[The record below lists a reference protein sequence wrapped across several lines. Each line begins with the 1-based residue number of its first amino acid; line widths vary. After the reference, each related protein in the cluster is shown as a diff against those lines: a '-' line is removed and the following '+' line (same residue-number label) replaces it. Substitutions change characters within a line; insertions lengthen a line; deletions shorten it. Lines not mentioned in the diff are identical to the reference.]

1 MSKEIDAISSED
13 IAEKM
18 EALKANMNEKIEEKS
33 KPRESKKV
41 LFLRE
46 IGSVIKE
53 KYDDGISYKDMSKSI
68 FEIFNFKVNE
78 QTIRAFAHAELGIP
92 KKIKKKSSSS
102 TEPVKNEVLYE
113 EKTTP
118 APVTDTTKKLSVKE
132 QRRLNAEKAKE
143 ENK

>member
-1 MSKEIDAISSED
+1 MEELNSKN

-18 EALKANMNEKIEEKS
+18 EALKANMSKKIEEK
-33 KPRESKKV
+33 KQPKTSKKV

-68 FEIFNFKVNE
+68 FEIFNIKVNE

-92 KKIKKKSSSS
+92 KKAKKIAPSSAK
-102 TEPVKNEVLYE
+102 PVKNEVLFE
-113 EKTTP
+113 EAAESIPVAETP
-118 APVTDTTKKLSVKE
+118 KKMSVKE
-132 QRRLNAEKAKE
+132 QRRANAEKAKE

>member
-1 MSKEIDAISSED
+1 MEELNSKN

-18 EALKANMNEKIEEKS
+18 EALKANMSKKIEEK
-33 KPRESKKV
+33 KQPKTSKKV

-68 FEIFNFKVNE
+68 FEIFNIKVNE

-92 KKIKKKSSSS
+92 KKAKKIAPSSA
-102 TEPVKNEVLYE
+102 EPVKNEVFFE
-113 EKTTP
+113 EATTP
-118 APVTDTTKKLSVKE
+118 VPVAEAPKKLGVKD
-132 QRRLNAEKAKE
+132 QRRLDAENAKKGKE
-143 ENK
+143 